1 MARTCRGE
9 VRRAWRVEA
18 LASCLNV
25 VAAATNALF
34 VLLQRLN
41 NENLDSN

>member
-1 MARTCRGE
+1 A
-9 VRRAWRVEA
+9 RRARRVEA

-34 VLLQRLN
+34 VLLFVIAKVGFFRL
-41 NENLDSN
+41 